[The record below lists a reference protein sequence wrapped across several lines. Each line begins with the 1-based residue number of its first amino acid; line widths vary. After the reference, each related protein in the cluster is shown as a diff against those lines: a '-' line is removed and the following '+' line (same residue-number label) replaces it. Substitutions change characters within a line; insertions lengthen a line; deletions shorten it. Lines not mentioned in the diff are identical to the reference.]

1 MMFMILLLELIWS
14 SQKKIAREKL
24 DIWNIKY
31 SFQAQFDHGMFKTIF
46 RYRTWNF
53 RYLCNFSSAIQW
65 SGPNI
70 QVLLCKFNK
79 NEKKT
84 KLPGKT
90 SWKVSIWH
98 FVLYELVF
106 NRKIQFATLK
116 ILVAF
121 FSPKSFKPIFS
132 GSVCWILDFFGLNK
146 QNHQKTILF
155 QVSTVLFW
163 LVFVAHVLLFA
174 DALPRKQK

>member
-1 MMFMILLLELIWS
+1 MFMILLLELIWS

-79 NEKKT
+79 NEKKKT

-90 SWKVSIWH
+90 SWKVLLWH
-98 FVLYELVF
+98 LFLYECLFWEKSNLQHCQRSKSQFLTLLNFLKELSCLFF
-106 NRKIQFATLK
+106 NHNISNQF
-116 ILVAF
+116 I
-121 FSPKSFKPIFS
+121 SS
-132 GSVCWILDFFGLNK
+132 SVCGF
-146 QNHQKTILF
+146 
-155 QVSTVLFW
+155 
-163 LVFVAHVLLFA
+163 
-174 DALPRKQK
+174 

>member
-1 MMFMILLLELIWS
+1 MLSNDTITLNTHNLITGCLRQFLDTGREIFSIYVIFPVQS
-14 SQKKIAREKL
+14 SGLVQI
-24 DIWNIKY
+24 
-31 SFQAQFDHGMFKTIF
+31 FKF
-46 RYRTWNF
+46 YCAN
-53 RYLCNFSSAIQW
+53 LM
-65 SGPNI
+65 
-70 QVLLCKFNK
+70 KMK
-79 NEKKT
+79 KKT

-163 LVFVAHVLLFA
+163 LVFASHALLFA
-174 DALPRKQK
+174 DRRSGALAQKGIKQL